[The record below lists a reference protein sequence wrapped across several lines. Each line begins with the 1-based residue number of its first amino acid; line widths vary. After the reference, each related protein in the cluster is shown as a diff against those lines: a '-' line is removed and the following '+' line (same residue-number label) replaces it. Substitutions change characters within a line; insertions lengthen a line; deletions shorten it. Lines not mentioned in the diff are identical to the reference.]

1 MSKIYTAVK
10 KLTSIK
16 RLDNSENGN
25 PNYQL
30 YFGNEVVRTE
40 DDSMINYKISD
51 TYLNEMCEIKYDYD
65 EVDKAFLQDIKKVS
79 GTTRNRI

>member
-1 MSKIYTAVK
+1 MSEIHTEVK
-10 KLTSIK
+10 KLTGIN
-16 RLDNSENGN
+16 RLDNSDNGN

-40 DDSMINYKISD
+40 DDSMINYKISH

-65 EVDKAFLQDIKKVS
+65 EVGKAFLQDIKKVS
-79 GTTRNRI
+79 GTTL